1 MTPITISDEEVIRL
15 VEELAALEGESVTT
29 VIVEAVQQR
38 LASRQRARL
47 SDERAQ
53 FLLEW
58 GKRIRDAESPESLAR
73 DPVADLYDETTG
85 LPT

>member
-1 MTPITISDEEVIRL
+1 MTPITIHDENAIRL

-38 LASRQRARL
+38 LASRQRARI
-47 SDERAQ
+47 SDEQAR
-53 FLLEW
+53 FLLDW

-73 DPVADLYDETTG
+73 DPVAGLYDETTG
-85 LPT
+85 LPR